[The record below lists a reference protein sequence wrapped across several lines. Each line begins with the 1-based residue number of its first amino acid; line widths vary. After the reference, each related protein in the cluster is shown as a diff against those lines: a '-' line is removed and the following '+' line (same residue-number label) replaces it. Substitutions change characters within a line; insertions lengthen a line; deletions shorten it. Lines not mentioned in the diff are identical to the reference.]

1 MKVYAKKERMLDMT
15 LDEKIIKPKLGLLE
29 LAKQLGSVS
38 QACRTLGY
46 SRDTFY
52 RYKELYENGGPD
64 ALREISRKKPIFKNR
79 VAESVEL
86 ACIEV
91 AIEYPAYG
99 QQRAANELRK
109 QGIIISP
116 GGIRSVWLRN
126 NLETMKKRL
135 RALEEKVA
143 KEGIVLTE
151 AQVATLE
158 KERATREAYGE
169 IDSQHPG
176 YLGSQ
181 DTYYVGNIKGV
192 GRIYQQ
198 TFVDT
203 HARVAFAKLYTEK
216 TAITA
221 ADMLNDK
228 VIPFYDN
235 HQVPLLRVLTDR
247 GTEYCG
253 KPENHAYQLYLG
265 VENIDHTR
273 TKAASPQTNG
283 ICERFHR
290 TMKAECYDII
300 LQKKIYKSIEELQ
313 EDVDQWIEDYNNIRP
328 HSGKNCFGKTP
339 MQTFIHNKMLAQQ
352 KNLSNMTILSDS
364 VNS

>member
-1 MKVYAKKERMLDMT
+1 
-15 LDEKIIKPKLGLLE
+15 
-29 LAKQLGSVS
+29 
-38 QACRTLGY
+38 
-46 SRDTFY
+46 
-52 RYKELYENGGPD
+52 
-64 ALREISRKKPIFKNR
+64 
-79 VAESVEL
+79 
-86 ACIEV
+86 
-91 AIEYPAYG
+91 
-99 QQRAANELRK
+99 
-109 QGIIISP
+109 
-116 GGIRSVWLRN
+116 
-126 NLETMKKRL
+126 MKKRL

-158 KERATREAYGE
+158 KEKATREAHGE
-169 IDSQHPG
+169 IDSEHPG

-203 HARVAFAKLYTEK
+203 HSRVAFAKLYTEK

-300 LQKKIYKSIEELQ
+300 FRKKIYSSVEELQ
-313 EDVDQWIEDYNNIRP
+313 VDVDLWIEEYNTNRP

-339 MQTFIHNKMLAQQ
+339 MQTFVENKMLAQQ